1 MMNRIVLMGRLT
13 VAPELK
19 KTQSG
24 ISVCT
29 VGIACD
35 RPRKQGESNA
45 QTDFFDLV
53 AWRTTAEFL
62 AKYFTKGQLL
72 AVEGRLQSR
81 QWEDNEGH
89 RRKTVEIVADQ
100 LHFCGTKPKETA
112 SVPEAVRMPPAAPAR
127 GYECS
132 PRDQL
137 YELPPSGYGGNE
149 FVAVPGTDDDL
160 PF

>member
-1 MMNRIVLMGRLT
+1 MMNYVVLMGRLCA
-13 VAPELK
+13 APELK

-35 RPRKQGESNA
+35 RPRKKGETNA

-53 AWRTTAEFL
+53 TWRTTAEFL
-62 AKYFTKGQLL
+62 AKYFTKGQLV

-81 QWEDNEGH
+81 QWEDNEGN
-89 RRKTVEIVADQ
+89 RRKAVEIVADQ
-100 LHFCGTKPKETA
+100 LHFCRTKPKDTA
-112 SVPEAVRMPPAAPAR
+112 PAAEAPPPKR
-127 GYECS
+127 TYDYS
-132 PRDQL
+132 QQDQL
-137 YELPPSGYGGNE
+137 YQLPPSGYGNHFAAMPDAE
-149 FVAVPGTDDDL
+149 EDEL

>member
-1 MMNRIVLMGRLT
+1 MMNRIMLMGRLT

-35 RPRKQGESNA
+35 RPKKQGEINA

-62 AKYFTKGQLL
+62 ARYFTKGQLL

-81 QWEDNEGH
+81 QWEDNDGH
-89 RRKTVEIVADQ
+89 RRKTVEIVADR
-100 LHFCGTKPKETA
+100 LHFCGTKPKETTPA
-112 SVPEAVRMPPAAPAR
+112 AAEVRMPPAAPAR
-127 GYECS
+127 THEYG

-149 FVAVPGTDDDL
+149 FAAITGEDDDL